1 MTQMAR
7 PASVRVFI
15 HEHDVQS
22 FIRPG
27 GPVRDVINNIAR
39 DARLE
44 ASLILAR
51 GTYGSRNGSHN
62 RSNRLTGGN
71 NWNRAKDTGPLT
83 ATSEFY
89 NNTKHVWYF
98 MEGTT
103 GPIRAKGPWGYLLV
117 PRSPSAAQ
125 RSPAS
130 KGAGSELYAAWK
142 GRNKKGRKGF
152 YQAKKVAGQKAKPF
166 MEDALRNSMMKNG
179 FPPR

>member
-1 MTQMAR
+1 MAR
-7 PASVRVFI
+7 PYSHRLFI

-22 FIRPG
+22 FIREG
-27 GPVRDVINNIAR
+27 GAARDVINNIAR

-62 RSNRLTGGN
+62 RSNRLTSAN

-89 NNTKHVWYF
+89 NNAKHVWYF
-98 MEGTT
+98 MEGTRNT
-103 GPIRAKGPWGYLLV
+103 IKPKGQWGYLLV
-117 PRSPSAAQ
+117 PRRITPQYS
-125 RSPAS
+125 RAS

-152 YQAKKVAGQKAKPF
+152 FQAKRVRGQKEKPF
-166 MEDALRNSMMKNG
+166 MEDALRTSMRKNG
-179 FPPR
+179 MPPR

>member
-1 MTQMAR
+1 MITMAR
-7 PASVRVFI
+7 PASHRLFI
-15 HEHDVQS
+15 HEHEVQAY
-22 FIRPG
+22 IRTG
-27 GPVRDVINNIAR
+27 GEARDLINDIAR

-62 RSNRLTGGN
+62 RSGRLTSGN

-89 NNTKHVWYF
+89 NNAKHVWYF

-103 GPIRAKGPWGYLLV
+103 GPIRAKGQWGYMLV
-117 PRSPSAAQ
+117 PRHVTPQYS
-125 RSPAS
+125 RRS
-130 KGAGSELYAAWK
+130 KGAGSELYEAWK

-152 YQAKKVAGQKAKPF
+152 FQAKKVRGQKAKPF
-166 MEDALRNSMMKNG
+166 MEDALRTSMRVHRV
-179 FPPR
+179 PPR